1 MCASLSVIAAA
12 GLKFETHR
20 TRNAANVLH
29 SVVLGQSLS
38 AMTAL
43 QNLNLR
49 GHLCCFD
56 YTQCHG
62 HLVGDACCRQQ
73 FLRPGLRSFRN
84 VADRAD
90 VAQVAE
96 SEQYDSVFC
105 SVCFQYVFVRS
116 EVYVPECQCG

>member
-12 GLKFETHR
+12 DLQFETYR
-20 TRNAANVLH
+20 TTNADNVLH

-49 GHLCCFD
+49 GHLWGFD

-73 FLRPGLRSFRN
+73 IWGRGFRSFRN

-90 VAQVAE
+90 IARVAE
-96 SEQYDSVFC
+96 SEQYDSVFR
-105 SVCFQYVFVRS
+105 SVCFQYVFVWTA
-116 EVYVPECQCG
+116 VYVPEC